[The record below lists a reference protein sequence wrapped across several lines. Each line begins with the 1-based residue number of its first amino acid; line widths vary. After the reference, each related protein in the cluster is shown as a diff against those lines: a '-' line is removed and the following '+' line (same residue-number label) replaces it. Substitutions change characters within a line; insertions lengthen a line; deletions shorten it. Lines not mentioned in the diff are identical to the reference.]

1 MPKFFGYALLAAGL
15 TACAPAAD
23 PASAPSAGAATAAQD
38 STVVVLVRHA
48 EKAAVEGNDPPLSE
62 AGEARA
68 RALAQTLGAVHFDA
82 VIATERQRTQATARP
97 LAQARGLT
105 PEIIALAGPHVE
117 NVAAAV
123 RRHTSAGHDVLVVGH
138 SNTVPRIVHALGGPQ
153 LRDLCEPE
161 FSHLYVLVL
170 KDGAPLRLE
179 QRTYGTPDPA
189 GAGECPPHP

>member
-1 MPKFFGYALLAAGL
+1 MPRLFRYALLAAGL
-15 TACAPAAD
+15 TACAPAAA
-23 PASAPSAGAATAAQD
+23 PVSAPMAASAAQD

-48 EKAAVEGNDPPLSE
+48 EKAPVEGNDPPLSE

-68 RALAQTLGAVHFDA
+68 RALAQTLAGMRFDA

-97 LAQARGLT
+97 LAQAAGLT
-105 PEIIALAGPHVE
+105 PEIIALTGPHVD

-123 RRHTSAGHDVLVVGH
+123 RRHAGHTVLVVGH

-161 FSHLYVLVL
+161 FSHLYVMVL
-170 KDGAPLRLE
+170 KDGAAPRLE
-179 QRTYGTPDPA
+179 QRTYGAADPP
-189 GAGECPPHP
+189 GAGECPAHP

>member
-1 MPKFFGYALLAAGL
+1 MPRFLRFALFAGALLAA
-15 TACAPAAD
+15 APA
-23 PASAPSAGAATAAQD
+23 SAQD

-68 RALAQTLGAVHFDA
+68 NALVEEIGGMRFDA
-82 VIATERQRTQATARP
+82 VIATERQRTQSTARP
-97 LAQARGLT
+97 LAELHGLT
-105 PEIIALAGPHVE
+105 PEIIALSGPHVE

-123 RRHTSAGHDVLVVGH
+123 RRHAGHTVLVVGH

-170 KDGAPLRLE
+170 KDGAPPRLE
-179 QRTYGTPDPA
+179 QRTYGAADPP